1 MPSTRNVLL
10 DSRAFRWRSAR
21 ADLILE
27 LVRLLMIFMF

>member
-1 MPSTRNVLL
+1 MPSTRCKPL
-10 DSRAFRWRSAR
+10 DSRSFRWRSAR